1 MTPSLSPWGTR
12 VRKWTKSIALLL
24 ALWAPAISVAP
35 AMAQGVSLQSKI
47 SVPGGEDKLTIRL
60 RDTSLREALQLI
72 AEQKRLNLTLDDSI
86 SSEKSANLNLDF
98 FNTPL
103 NNILETLIS
112 SNGLE
117 LQRIGSTYVVYR
129 SGRYGRPVIRFIP
142 LSYANAANTATMV
155 KSVLAESSGGT
166 AAGGESAKL
175 FATQVRPDTNSNALI
190 VSGQEANVQV
200 VEQLVKR
207 MDVLLPN
214 RVFPLS
220 YVTVSEAIEV
230 LKASFYAPATA
241 AAPSGGAAASG
252 AAAGGASAGGSGSG
266 ASVKNTYR
274 DFAGTAPGQLPAT
287 KTDTIAIGEQT
298 PRFIPLGSR
307 NALLAV
313 GSQSELALAE
323 QILKVLD
330 RKPPQ
335 VLIRTQIVQIEQ
347 GALQRLGLS
356 YGLGSKQF
364 SGDFDTNSPD
374 NGRFTFESATNQ
386 AANLRVA
393 LDALVSQ
400 NKAKVLASPSVLA
413 MNNRSSIIKITDDI
427 VGKTTTTI
435 TQNANQTLTTR
446 TVELDEVGITLEL
459 TPRIDPQGSITM
471 NVHPVISVV
480 RKEERATN
488 QDILATLKSKREF
501 QTQEIRVLNGET
513 IVIGGLI
520 QDSGR
525 ETVEKIPLLGD
536 IPFLG
541 RLFQRTVVDQT
552 RTEVQILITPEI
564 VNDAA
569 A

>member
-1 MTPSLSPWGTR
+1 M
-12 VRKWTKSIALLL
+12 RKWTKRIALLL
-24 ALWAPAISVAP
+24 ALWVPLAALPPAAH
-35 AMAQGVSLQSKI
+35 GVSLQRKI
-47 SVPGGEDKLTIRL
+47 SVPGGESKLTIRL
-60 RDTSLREALQLI
+60 RETSLREALQLI

-86 SSEKSANLNLDF
+86 SNDSAGTLNLDF

-103 NNILETLIS
+103 NEILETLIS
-112 SNGLE
+112 ANGLE
-117 LQRIGSTYVVYR
+117 MQNIGSTYVVYR

-142 LSYANAANTATMV
+142 LAYANAANTATMV
-155 KSVLAESSGGT
+155 NSVLAENAASGGKDGT
-166 AAGGESAKL
+166 SSKQL
-175 FATQVRPDTNSNALI
+175 FATQVRADTNSNALI
-190 VSGQEANVQV
+190 VSGQEANVQI
-200 VEQLVKR
+200 VEQLAKR

-214 RVFPLS
+214 RIFPLS
-220 YVTVSEAIEV
+220 YVTLSEAVDV
-230 LKASFYAPATA
+230 LKASFYTSASAV
-241 AAPSGGAAASG
+241 GGN
-252 AAAGGASAGGSGSG
+252 AAAGGAAAGAATGAAGGSGAG
-266 ASVKNTYR
+266 ASVKSTFR
-274 DFAGTAPGQLPAT
+274 DFAGTAPGKLPET
-287 KTDTIAIGEQT
+287 KTETITIGEQT
-298 PRFIPLGSR
+298 PRFIPLTSR

-313 GSQSELALAE
+313 GSQAELAMVE
-323 QILKVLD
+323 QILQALD

-347 GALQRLGLS
+347 GALKQLGLS

-364 SGDFDTNSPD
+364 SGGFDSNTPD
-374 NGRFTFESATNQ
+374 MNGRFTFESATNQ

-393 LDALVSQ
+393 LDALVTQ

-427 VGKTTTTI
+427 VSKTTTTT
-435 TQNANQTLTTR
+435 TQNANQTLITQ
-446 TVELDEVGITLEL
+446 TVELGEVGITLEL

-471 NVHPVISVV
+471 NVHPVISIV
-480 RKEERATN
+480 RREERASN
-488 QDILATLKSKREF
+488 RDILATLKSTREF

-525 ETVEKIPLLGD
+525 ETIEKIPLLGD
-536 IPFLG
+536 IPILG
-541 RLFQRTVVDQT
+541 KLFQRTVVDQE

>member
-1 MTPSLSPWGTR
+1 MTL
-12 VRKWTKSIALLL
+12 
-24 ALWAPAISVAP
+24 APAS
-35 AMAQGVSLQSKI
+35 AQGVSLNSKI
-47 SVPGGEDKLTIRL
+47 SVPGGDTKVTIRL
-60 RDTSLREALQLI
+60 RDTSLRDALQLI
-72 AEQKRLNLTLDDSI
+72 AEQKRLNFTIDDSV
-86 SSEKSANLNLDF
+86 SAETSAPLNLDF

-103 NNILETLIS
+103 NEVLETVIS

-117 LQRIGSTYVVYR
+117 IQTIGSTYVVYR

-142 LSYANAANTATMV
+142 LAYANAASTAQMITQ
-155 KSVLAESSGGT
+155 VLTESSGSSGSGSGTGSSGGT
-166 AAGGESAKL
+166 SGGAKQPYQ
-175 FATQVRPDTNSNALI
+175 TQVRPDSNSNALI
-190 VSGQEANVQV
+190 VSGQAASVQV

-214 RVFPLS
+214 RIFTLS
-220 YVTVSEAIEV
+220 HVPVTEAMDV
-230 LKASFYAPATA
+230 LKASFHTPATA
-241 AAPSGGAAASG
+241 GGAAGGAAA
-252 AAAGGASAGGSGSG
+252 GSGP
-266 ASVKNTYR
+266 SVKSTFR
-274 DFAGTAPGQLPAT
+274 DFANTVPGKLPET
-287 KTDTIAIGEQT
+287 KTETITIGEQT

-307 NALLAV
+307 NALMAV
-313 GSQSELALAE
+313 GSQAELALAE
-323 QILKVLD
+323 QIIQALD

-335 VLIRTQIVQIEQ
+335 VLIRTQIVQVEQ

-364 SGDFDTNSPD
+364 TGGFDDASAAT
-374 NGRFTFESATNQ
+374 NGRFSFDSATNQ
-386 AANLRVA
+386 AANLRIA

-413 MNNRSSIIKITDDI
+413 MHNRSSVIKITDDI
-427 VGKTTTTI
+427 ISKTTTTI
-435 TQNANQTLTTR
+435 AQNANQILTTR
-446 TVELDEVGITLEL
+446 TVELGEVGITLEL

-471 NVHPVISVV
+471 NVHPTISII
-480 RKEERATN
+480 RREERAPN
-488 QDILATLKSKREF
+488 QDILATLKSTREF

-520 QDSGR
+520 QDSNI
-525 ETVEKIPLLGD
+525 EKTEKIPLLGD

-541 RLFQRTVVDQT
+541 KLFQRKSVDQN

>member
-1 MTPSLSPWGTR
+1 M
-12 VRKWTKSIALLL
+12 WTNRIALLL
-24 ALWAPAISVAP
+24 ALAMPAMSLPP
-35 AMAQGVSLQSKI
+35 AMAQGVSLHSRI
-47 SVPGGEDKLTIRL
+47 SVPGGEEKLTIRL
-60 RDTSLREALQLI
+60 RNTSLHEALQLI
-72 AEQKRLNLTLDDSI
+72 AEQKRLNLTLDESI
-86 SSEKSANLNLDF
+86 SAQKSDNVNLDF

-103 NNILETLIS
+103 NHILETLIGA
-112 SNGLE
+112 NGLE
-117 LQRIGSTYVVYR
+117 MQQIGSTYVIYR
-129 SGRYGRPVIRFIP
+129 SGRYGRPVLRFIP
-142 LSYANAANTATMV
+142 LAYANAANTATMV
-155 KSVLAESSGGT
+155 SALLSETSGSQGNSSSQIFT
-166 AAGGESAKL
+166 
-175 FATQVRPDTNSNALI
+175 TQVRADSNSNALI

-214 RVFPLS
+214 RIFTLS
-220 YVTVSEAIEV
+220 YVTIPEAIDV
-230 LKASFYAPATA
+230 LKASFFTPRPTGATGA
-241 AAPSGGAAASG
+241 AGAGAAGGAAASG
-252 AAAGGASAGGSGSG
+252 AAGGSAGGAS
-266 ASVKNTYR
+266 VKSTFR
-274 DFAGTAPGQLPAT
+274 DFAGTAPGKLPET
-287 KTDTIAIGEQT
+287 KTENIVIGDQT
-298 PRFIPLGSR
+298 PRFIPLGNR
-307 NALLAV
+307 NAIMAV
-313 GSQSELALAE
+313 GSQSELAMTE
-323 QILKVLD
+323 QILKALD

-356 YGLGSKQF
+356 YGMGSKQF
-364 SGDFDTNSPD
+364 NVGFDAARPD
-374 NGRFTFESATNQ
+374 TNGRFTFESATNQ

-427 VGKTTTTI
+427 IGKTTTTI
-435 TQNANQTLTTR
+435 TQNANQTLTTQ

-459 TPRIDPQGSITM
+459 TPRIDSQGSITM

-480 RKEERATN
+480 RREERAAN

-520 QDSGR
+520 QDTGQ
-525 ETVEKIPLLGD
+525 ETLEKIPLLGD

-541 RLFQRTVVDQT
+541 KLFQRKVVDST

>member
-1 MTPSLSPWGTR
+1 MTM
-12 VRKWTKSIALLL
+12 
-24 ALWAPAISVAP
+24 AP

-60 RDTSLREALQLI
+60 RDTSLRDALQLI

-86 SSEKSANLNLDF
+86 SSEKAANLNLDF

-117 LQRIGSTYVVYR
+117 LQRIGSTFVVYR

-142 LSYANAANTATMV
+142 LSYANAANTAAMV
-155 KSVLAESSGGT
+155 KTVLAESSGSTSGS
-166 AAGGESAKL
+166 AESAKL
-175 FATQVRPDTNSNALI
+175 FATQVRPDSNSNALI

-220 YVTVSEAIEV
+220 YVTVGEAIEV
-230 LKASFYAPATA
+230 LKASFYAPST
-241 AAPSGGAAASG
+241 GGT
-252 AAAGGASAGGSGSG
+252 GGASAGGAATGGG
-266 ASVKNTYR
+266 ASVKSTYR

-364 SGDFDTNSPD
+364 SGGFDASSPD

-427 VGKTTTTI
+427 VGTTTTTI

-446 TVELDEVGITLEL
+446 TVALDEVGITLEL
-459 TPRIDPQGSITM
+459 TPRIDAQGSITM

-480 RKEERATN
+480 RREERAAN

-541 RLFQRTVVDQT
+541 KLFQRTVIDQT

>member
-1 MTPSLSPWGTR
+1 M
-12 VRKWTKSIALLL
+12 RKWTKRIALLL
-24 ALWAPAISVAP
+24 ALWVPAMTLAPAS
-35 AMAQGVSLQSKI
+35 AQGVSLNSKI
-47 SVPGGEDKLTIRL
+47 SVPGGDTKVTIRL
-60 RDTSLREALQLI
+60 RDTSLRDALQLI
-72 AEQKRLNLTLDDSI
+72 AEQKRLNFTIDDSV
-86 SSEKSANLNLDF
+86 SAETSAPLNLDF

-103 NNILETLIS
+103 NEVLETVIS

-117 LQRIGSTYVVYR
+117 IQTIGSTYVVYR

-142 LSYANAANTATMV
+142 LAYANAAITAQMITQ
-155 KSVLAESSGGT
+155 VLAESSGSSGSSSGT
-166 AAGGESAKL
+166 GSSGSTSSGGTKQPYQ
-175 FATQVRPDTNSNALI
+175 TQVRPDNNSNALI
-190 VSGQEANVQV
+190 VSGQAASVQV

-214 RVFPLS
+214 RIFTLS
-220 YVTVSEAIEV
+220 HVPVTEAMDV
-230 LKASFYAPATA
+230 LKASFHTPATA
-241 AAPSGGAAASG
+241 GGTTGGAA
-252 AAAGGASAGGSGSG
+252 GSGPN
-266 ASVKNTYR
+266 VKSTFR
-274 DFAGTAPGQLPAT
+274 DFANTPPGKLPET
-287 KTDTIAIGEQT
+287 KTETIAIGEQT

-307 NALLAV
+307 NALMAV
-313 GSQSELALAE
+313 GSQAELALAE
-323 QILKVLD
+323 QIIQALD

-335 VLIRTQIVQIEQ
+335 VLIRTQIVQVEQ

-364 SGDFDTNSPD
+364 SGNFDATTAD
-374 NGRFTFESATNQ
+374 TNGRFTFDSGTNQ
-386 AANLRVA
+386 AANLRIA
-393 LDALVSQ
+393 LDALVGQ

-413 MNNRSSIIKITDDI
+413 MHNRSSVIKITDDI
-427 VGKTTTTI
+427 ISKTTTTI

-446 TVELDEVGITLEL
+446 TVELGEVGITLEL

-471 NVHPVISVV
+471 NVHPTISII
-480 RKEERATN
+480 RREERAPN
-488 QDILATLKSKREF
+488 QDILATLKSTREF

-520 QDSGR
+520 QDSNI
-525 ETVEKIPLLGD
+525 EKIEKIPLLGD

-541 RLFQRTVVDQT
+541 KLFQRKSVDQN